1 MVVSSLLSSA
11 LLVSSRDSTISDLYS
26 SSLREPMNI
35 YLSLSALC
43 NVSHFSEKQN
53 SSSLLLSYIHSILL
67 PLFCPLLLTRKSN
80 DRTFDDVKS
89 SGEKF
94 LLSLSLS
101 PIYPS
106 LSLYLSP
113 VCASVASHSLFGA
126 ERSPFCSREHIAS
139 ITSATR
145 ALHSM
150 GPLILIKEQQK
161 ALETVASTCPCSI
174 THSHITVAASHR
186 IALHHALHSQ

>member
-1 MVVSSLLSSA
+1 MCHTLAKSKTHPLSFSLT
-11 LLVSSRDSTISDLYS
+11 STLYS
-26 SSLREPMNI
+26 CLCFVLSFSRENQMTVPSTMSSQVERSFF
-35 YLSLSALC
+35 SLS
-43 NVSHFSEKQN
+43 H
-53 SSSLLLSYIHSILL
+53 LS
-67 PLFCPLLLTRKSN
+67 F
-80 DRTFDDVKS
+80 
-89 SGEKF
+89 
-94 LLSLSLS
+94 
-101 PIYPS
+101 
-106 LSLYLSP
+106 SLYLSP

-186 IALHHALHSQ
+186 IALHHALHLQ